1 MDNLNEIRSKR
12 EFYYTKTGKKKKTQ
26 AMTEKGK
33 KKLFNLNKHQVTI
46 TRQNN

>member
-1 MDNLNEIRSKR
+1 MKLGQKENFIIRKL
-12 EFYYTKTGKKKKTQ
+12 EKKKKKTQ

>member
-12 EFYYTKTGKKKKTQ
+12 EFYYTKTEKKKTQ

>member
-1 MDNLNEIRSKR
+1 MKLGQKENFIIRKL
-12 EFYYTKTGKKKKTQ
+12 EKKKKTQ

>member
-1 MDNLNEIRSKR
+1 MKLGQKENFIIRKL
-12 EFYYTKTGKKKKTQ
+12 KKKKTQ

>member
-1 MDNLNEIRSKR
+1 MKLGQKENFIIRKL
-12 EFYYTKTGKKKKTQ
+12 KKKTQ